1 MSRLWNQMMG
11 FVSEWADCETKWWGF
26 YGQKSG
32 SSCCNSANTDLS
44 FLFFS
49 FWINKL
55 LLCYFMKSLGALD
68 LYYVWNIWSTKKFE
82 LQVWGFESPLL
93 GGQVECGLSWVS
105 FTGLYRWWA
114 KVNSRME
121 EKIGEASFS
130 QLFDQRWWPSFNAEY
145 KALIIICGLGS
156 QRFWNTTNLGKWLAP
171 IS

>member
-1 MSRLWNQMMG
+1 MMG

-55 LLCYFMKSLGALD
+55 CCAILWK
-68 LYYVWNIWSTKKFE
+68 
-82 LQVWGFESPLL
+82 VWGRWICTMCGIYDQPKNSSCRFEVLIAHCW
-93 GGQVECGLSWVS
+93 GVQVECGLSWVC

-114 KVNSRME
+114 KVNSRMD

-145 KALIIICGLGS
+145 KALIIICGPGS
-156 QRFWNTTNLGKWLAP
+156 ERFWNTTNLGEVTC
-171 IS
+171 S